1 MLIPK
6 LELNKTQTLR
16 CGLNN
21 PRKAAWCA
29 PGYLTKPTPRA
40 ARPGRQRAALT
51 WARGWSSSSRA
62 MAAGRPRRQL
72 GHGAHG
78 QCQGQAGPRRQLGHG
93 ARGSRAP
100 LRTGRAA
107 PAPLGSR
114 SGRTGPFRVGAS
126 AGGRARAPPLSR
138 APQPAAGVART
149 GPRRH
154 KLPHRPSRRR
164 HFPPV
169 RPGRGR
175 GEGGRCLPAPF
186 LPPFPPSL

>member
-1 MLIPK
+1 MWLKQPQK
-6 LELNKTQTLR
+6 GRMVCPGLPHKTNTTS
-16 CGLNN
+16 G
-21 PRKAAWCA
+21 PS
-29 PGYLTKPTPRA
+29 RA
-40 ARPGRQRAALT
+40 AAGSAYLG
-51 WARGWSSSSRA
+51 RGWSSSSRA

-78 QCQGQAGPRRQLGHG
+78 QCRGQAGPRRQLGHG

-149 GPRRH
+149 GPGRH

-175 GEGGRCLPAPF
+175 GEGGRCLSAPF